1 MKKTAIAMTILERHS
16 LLQGFWCDTHRLGR
30 FKLVEAQR
38 VDPDWTHWTRDESL
52 LESVREQLGSQIAAS
67 NCAP

>member
-1 MKKTAIAMTILERHS
+1 LQ
-16 LLQGFWCDTHRLGR
+16 LLKNCGQAAFALA
-30 FKLVEAQR
+30 EAQR
-38 VDPDWTHWTRDESL
+38 VGPDWTQWTRDESL

>member
-1 MKKTAIAMTILERHS
+1 MKKTAIAMLVWYRHS
-16 LLQGFWCDTHRLGR
+16 LLQGFWCDTHRVGR
-30 FKLVEAQR
+30 FKLAEAQR
-38 VDPDWTHWTRDESL
+38 VGPEWTHWTRDESL